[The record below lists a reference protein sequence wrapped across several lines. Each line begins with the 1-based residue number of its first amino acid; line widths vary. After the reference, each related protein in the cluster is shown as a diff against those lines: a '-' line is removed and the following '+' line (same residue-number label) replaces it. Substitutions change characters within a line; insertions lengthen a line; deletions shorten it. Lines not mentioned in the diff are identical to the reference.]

1 MEEIYLNI
9 TPTGNHPVCHV
20 SQYDV
25 GRQIKVN
32 LFDDTI
38 AYVLQS
44 GDSLTLSILKP
55 DGAKISA
62 ELDVVVGTTYS
73 YIETAEEMC
82 DIIGKNVCELRLK
95 NGNKN
100 IGTLNFFIMVEEA
113 IADAEPLPTYDDF
126 VLFANGKWNEI
137 PNYDVTLSESGM
149 EYMQIIDGILHFT
162 NVTGFSIFAKDGHP
176 FMVVVAMENVDFEAE
191 SDYFYMQSGRC
202 VRGADARL
210 CQISGT
216 GRLSYS
222 KFNGEYKFDGGVK
235 LQWITDYYDFSE
247 EQALFISGNNICI
260 KQICVFPITNGYT
273 VKTSEN

>member
-32 LFDDTI
+32 LFDDAT
-38 AYVLQS
+38 AYALKS

-62 ELDVVVGTTYS
+62 SLNAVVGRTYS
-73 YIETAEEMC
+73 YIETEEEMC

-113 IADAEPLPTYDDF
+113 IADAEPLPSYDDF
-126 VLFANGKWNEI
+126 VLFANGKWNEV
-137 PNYDVTLSESGM
+137 PNYDVTLSETGM
-149 EYMQIIDGILHFT
+149 EDMEIIDGILYFMQT
-162 NVTGFSIFAKDGHP
+162 TGFSVYAKDGHP
-176 FMVVVAMENVDFEAE
+176 FIVVVAMENADFEAE

-202 VRGADARL
+202 VRGADARE
-210 CQISGT
+210 CQLSGT
-216 GRLSYS
+216 GRISYANFS
-222 KFNGEYKFDGGVK
+222 GNYKFDGGIK
-235 LQWITDYYDFSE
+235 SQGISSNYSD
-247 EQALFISGNNICI
+247 EQAVFISGNYICI
-260 KQICVFPITNGYT
+260 KQICIFPISSG
-273 VKTSEN
+273 SEVITKID